1 MSRLLQTTGGVT
13 MKSNR
18 PSRGAALVSILV
30 IVIVFILLGISV
42 VGVETSQA
50 RYTAWKYNKALTRQA
65 AAAAIRKVEYQLSAQ
80 SSWNAGAIDIGEKK
94 AEGSDCYSCIE
105 INELSKRF
113 CTLTAHAYIKDSAG
127 NRKWESRIRV
137 TMKKNCFDFAALGAC
152 TGGTGEEPGVTVKE
166 NSTVEGDVGSFKPA
180 NTVAV
185 AIGSTT
191 SAAAATDTNDNS
203 SGTNN
208 GNNIA
213 GESYAKPTS
222 SPTPESADSNGST
235 DSSNTMP
242 QTTPSNSNPAKPDTG
257 NQVYVTAAACKI
269 NPNSSTTTIQ
279 NSSFTTK
286 MSSGKPGKPATST
299 PNAAVVPSMIG
310 GIGVTQQ
317 NNQGS
322 TVTSPS
328 SSSGST
334 AGKPSTDS
342 SSSQQS
348 GKPSTSSSTTSSSSS
363 STTISS
369 STEVPENV
377 SIPINPNNPVVPVNP
392 SPTPGTDDPNPTGA
406 DSSKINGNIY
416 IYKDALV
423 SGNYQNS
430 QLQIVGD
437 EEVSSSHYTLPA
449 GRDYSDITV
458 QAGKTHTIASGITTV
473 QNFKAL
479 EGSTIKIDATRGP
492 VLIYVKESFSL
503 DGAKFNVDGDARN
516 VIIYGAY
523 DSTKRSGCTV
533 SITNGSQASFLF
545 NGKYSQVSLSG
556 SKFSGSLL
564 SDKVEITNK
573 SAVSFPSSLVKMK
586 SMPEILTWE
595 EL

>member
-1 MSRLLQTTGGVT
+1 

-42 VGVETSQA
+42 VGIETSQA

-65 AAAAIRKVEYQLSAQ
+65 AAAAIRKVEYQLSTQ
-80 SSWNAGAIDIGEKK
+80 SSWNAGTIDTGEKK
-94 AEGSDCYSCIE
+94 AEGSDCYSCLE
-105 INELSKRF
+105 INEFSKSF
-113 CTLTAHAYIKDSAG
+113 CTLTAHAYMKDNAG

-152 TGGTGEEPGVTVKE
+152 TGGTGEEPGVTVKD

-185 AIGSTT
+185 AIGSSTP
-191 SAAAATDTNDNS
+191 AAATDTNDYSSNVDNS
-203 SGTNN
+203 

-213 GESYAKPTS
+213 DQSYTKPAS
-222 SPTPESADSNGST
+222 SPTPESTASGGNT
-235 DSSNTMP
+235 DSSAIKP
-242 QTTPSNSNPAKPDTG
+242 QTTPFNQNPANSNTG

-269 NPNSSTTTIQ
+269 NPNNTTTTTQ
-279 NSSFTTK
+279 NSSFTAK
-286 MSSGKPGKPATST
+286 MSSGKPGKPGAAT
-299 PNAAVVPSMIG
+299 PNAAIVPSMVG

-322 TVTSPS
+322 QVAPPS
-328 SSSGST
+328 SSSDSKP
-334 AGKPSTDS
+334 GKPSTDS

-348 GKPSTSSSTTSSSSS
+348 GKPSTSSSSTSSSSS
-363 STTISS
+363 SSTIGST
-369 STEVPENV
+369 TEVPDNETMT
-377 SIPINPNNPVVPVNP
+377 IDPNNPVAP
-392 SPTPGTDDPNPTGA
+392 SIPGTDDPKPSTGS
-406 DSSKINGNIY
+406 DSSKITGNIY
-416 IYKDALV
+416 IYKDAVV
-423 SGNYQNS
+423 SGNYKNS
-430 QLQIVGD
+430 QLQIVGND
-437 EEVSSSHYTLPA
+437 EVSSSYYTIPA
-449 GRDYSDITV
+449 GRDYSDVTV
-458 QAGKTHTIASGITTV
+458 QAGKTHTFSSGITTV

-479 EGSTIKIDATRGP
+479 EGSTIKIDARRGP

-564 SDKVEITNK
+564 SDKVDITNK
-573 SAVSFPSSLVKMK
+573 SAVAFPSSLVKMK